1 MRILIV
7 EDDPATLYSLKFLV
21 NKWGYDVVTATTGRE
36 AFDTVKK
43 SDTPLIVLSDYL
55 MPDIDGMTLCESI
68 RNIES
73 ENLIYTYFIITT
85 TLEETKT
92 PSSFLLNGAD
102 DFIKKPFDFE
112 EVRARL
118 RVAERIMELTIR
130 LKQANQYLQMLST
143 TDPLTGILNRRET
156 FKHLESQIEKGSRMH
171 FNLSIA
177 MFDIDHFKKVNDT
190 YGHPAGDEV
199 LKNVVARVKKNLRK
213 YDIFGRIGGEE
224 FLLILP
230 GSSLEDAV
238 KVCERCRNEVK
249 KTDISTEKGDINVT
263 ISFGLTQFNGQ
274 SMDEVV
280 SIVDINLYEA
290 KNSGRD
296 RVIAK

>member
-1 MRILIV
+1 MRVLIV
-7 EDDPATLYSLKFLV
+7 EDEPPTLYSLKFFV
-21 NKWGYDVVTATTGRE
+21 NKWGYDVVTSTTGRE
-36 AFDTVKK
+36 AFDIVKK

-55 MPDIDGMTLCESI
+55 LPDIDGMTLCEGI

-73 ENLIYTYFIITT
+73 EDLTYTYFIITT

-130 LKQANQYLQMLST
+130 LKQANKYLQMLST

-238 KVCERCRNEVK
+238 TVCERCRNEVK

>member
-7 EDDPATLYSLKFLV
+7 DDDPATLYSLKSLV

-43 SDTPLIVLSDYL
+43 SDIPLIVLSDYL

-73 ENLIYTYFIITT
+73 ENLMYTYFIITT

-112 EVRARL
+112 EVRAKL

-156 FKHLESQIEKGSRMH
+156 FKYLESQIEKGSRMH

-238 KVCERCRNEVK
+238 TVCERCRKEVK